1 MLPENGEAA
10 FRPREHHAV
19 VAAPAGHTGVI
30 APDGGAVPHAGTRV
44 RPAGCRA
51 VHLRAASTRPLDT
64 ATRRPASRDPRG
76 GRPLD
81 EGQ

>member
-10 FRPREHHAV
+10 FRPREHQAV
-19 VAAPAGHTGVI
+19 VAAPAGHTGVL

-51 VHLRAASTRPLDT
+51 VHLRAGLDT
-64 ATRRPASRDPRG
+64 TARHGHPTPGFP
-76 GRPLD
+76 
-81 EGQ
+81 